1 MKQKQ
6 EFKKN
11 RDQIGAFISNYRRKP
26 RKQCDK
32 NEKIKRLPFGAR
44 SLKNYYFTAAV
55 KKQNSVFFSR
65 KKPNVVQCV
74 NQFHEIFSSITIII
88 PAVRYNRCY
97 ATIVPFI

>member
-55 KKQNSVFFSR
+55 KKHKQKSVFFFR
-65 KKPNVVQCV
+65 EKKPNVVQCV
-74 NQFHEIFSSITIII
+74 NQFHEIFLLLPLLFQQCGIID
-88 PAVRYNRCY
+88 VMLL
-97 ATIVPFI
+97 